1 MNASIGTERSKNSK
15 IALYGSEAWL
25 LLGINKPSEPHL
37 EICRYSP
44 IVGDAR
50 LLALD
55 RKELMIDNI
64 VLQIHREETQE
75 MREGSRPRQK

>member
-1 MNASIGTERSKNSK
+1 MQVLTQKRVKTQKLHCMVVKHG
-15 IALYGSEAWL
+15 WL
-25 LLGINKPSEPHL
+25 LSGANKPSESHL

-55 RKELMIDNI
+55 RKELMMDNI
-64 VLQIHREETQE
+64 NLQIYIKRL
-75 MREGSRPRQK
+75 KK

>member
-1 MNASIGTERSKNSK
+1 MNASIGTGRSKNSK

-25 LLGINKPSEPHL
+25 LLGTNNKPSESHL

-55 RKELMIDNI
+55 RKESIVDKI
-64 VLQIHREETQE
+64 VLQI
-75 MREGSRPRQK
+75 

>member
-1 MNASIGTERSKNSK
+1 MVTIRSSCQ
-15 IALYGSEAWL
+15 SF
-25 LLGINKPSEPHL
+25 NKPSESHL

-55 RKELMIDNI
+55 RKELILDKI
-64 VLQIHREETQE
+64 VLQI
-75 MREGSRPRQK
+75 SRDSTIESGTKAKTENNQY

>member
-1 MNASIGTERSKNSK
+1 MNASIGTEKSKNSK
-15 IALYGSEAWL
+15 IASEAWL
-25 LLGINKPSEPHL
+25 LLGINKPSESHL

-55 RKELMIDNI
+55 RKESIVDKI
-64 VLQIHREETQE
+64 VLQI
-75 MREGSRPRQK
+75 